1 MGFGKYCRI
10 TAMSQDSPLS
20 RLIGGRYQLEHRIAR
35 GGMAEV
41 WLASDTFLHRQ
52 VAVKLLKPHLANDAN
67 VAERFRREAVACA
80 GITHPNIVAVYDC
93 IEHGGRQ
100 AVIMQYVQGK
110 SLRDVLDKQKKLK
123 PQLTIHIGL
132 SVAAALEEAHRQNF
146 VHRDVK
152 PGNILLTKDARCLLA
167 DFGIAKALVSSGDDL
182 TNDNIMMGTAKYLSP
197 EQVRGKPLDGRADLY
212 GLGLVLYECLAGRV
226 PFVGETDADTA
237 LARLQRE
244 PTDLARLRPSL
255 SPNLVKVIHKLL
267 ARNPDH
273 RYATAAETIVALR
286 AARSGELD
294 RTTEITPPSGLMVV
308 GGEML
313 ERSTSRSVATTP
325 AKPRPAKL
333 AIVGQ
338 PLFDNTRE
346 DIYNDT
352 REETARSGKRA
363 KTEKSAKVR
372 LRQIIA
378 GLLVAG
384 LLGGGAL
391 WFTGQSTPA
400 ATIVAPVEDIVAPAV
415 IEPASIVSIMSYDPS
430 GDDGEENEGLVP
442 LLLDS
447 NPKTN
452 WTTTCYANQYFG
464 SKEFVG
470 LIVRFSA
477 PTTGT
482 LNVYMGNAPWKI
494 DVYTA
499 LDTAPPQL
507 AGWGQRIA
515 TGNNTKR
522 RGANFIIAQPAQYVL
537 VALREIGKSGM
548 CSGSNPY
555 QGLLSGVTF
564 QAS

>member
-1 MGFGKYCRI
+1 
-10 TAMSQDSPLS
+10 MSQDSPLS

-110 SLRDVLDKQKKLK
+110 SLRDVLDKQKKLN

-132 SVAAALEEAHRQNF
+132 TVAAALEEAHRQNF

-313 ERSTSRSVATTP
+313 ERSTSRSVATPP

-338 PLFDNTRE
+338 PLLGNTRE
-346 DIYNDT
+346 DIHTDT
-352 REETARSGKRA
+352 REETARLEKRSKTA
-363 KTEKSAKVR
+363 KNG
-372 LRQIIA
+372 LRQIVA

-391 WFTGQSTPA
+391 WFTGKSTTPPLL
-400 ATIVAPVEDIVAPAV
+400 VAPVEELVAPAV
-415 IEPASIVSIMSYDPS
+415 IEPATIVSITSYDPS
-430 GDDGEENEGLVP
+430 GDDGEENEGLVS

-452 WTTTCYANQYFG
+452 WTTTCYSNKYFG

-470 LIVRFSA
+470 LIVQFSV

-499 LDTAPPQL
+499 LESAPPQL
-507 AGWGQRIA
+507 AGWGPRIT

-522 RGANFIIAQPAQYVL
+522 RGANFIIPQPAKYVL
-537 VALREIGKSGM
+537 LALREIGKSGM

>member
-110 SLRDVLDKQKKLK
+110 SLRDVLDKQKKLN

-132 SVAAALEEAHRQNF
+132 TVAAALEEAHRQNF

-338 PLFDNTRE
+338 PLLGNTRE
-346 DIYNDT
+346 DIHTDT
-352 REETARSGKRA
+352 REETARLEKRSKTA
-363 KTEKSAKVR
+363 KNG
-372 LRQIIA
+372 LRQIVA

-391 WFTGQSTPA
+391 WFTGKSTTPPLL
-400 ATIVAPVEDIVAPAV
+400 VAPVEELVAPAV
-415 IEPASIVSIMSYDPS
+415 IEPATIVSITSYDPS
-430 GDDGEENEGLVP
+430 GDDGEENEGLVS

-452 WTTTCYANQYFG
+452 WTTTCYSNQYFG

-470 LIVRFSA
+470 LIVQFSV

-499 LDTAPPQL
+499 LESAPPQL
-507 AGWGQRIA
+507 AGWGPRIT

-522 RGANFIIAQPAQYVL
+522 RGANFIIPQPAKYVL
-537 VALREIGKSGM
+537 LALREIGKSGM

>member
-1 MGFGKYCRI
+1 
-10 TAMSQDSPLS
+10 MSQDSPLS

-363 KTEKSAKVR
+363 KTEKSAKVG

-430 GDDGEENEGLVP
+430 GDDGEENEALVP

-470 LIVRFSA
+470 LIVQFSA

>member
-1 MGFGKYCRI
+1 
-10 TAMSQDSPLS
+10 MSQDSPLS

-110 SLRDVLDKQKKLK
+110 SLRDVLDKQKKLQ

-152 PGNILLTKDARCLLA
+152 PGNILLTSDARCLLA

-286 AARSGELD
+286 AARTGELD

-313 ERSTSRSVATTP
+313 ERSTTRSVPATP
-325 AKPRPAKL
+325 SKPRPARL
-333 AIVGQ
+333 AVVGQ
-338 PLFDNTRE
+338 PLLNVPERE
-346 DIYNDT
+346 
-352 REETARSGKRA
+352 RERERDET
-363 KTEKSAKVR
+363 VR
-372 LRQIIA
+372 LPKPSTNGLRQIIA
-378 GLLVAG
+378 GLVVVG

-391 WFTGQSTPA
+391 WFTGRQTKMSSEVEAP
-400 ATIVAPVEDIVAPAV
+400 IVDPVAPVATG
-415 IEPASIVSIMSYDPS
+415 PASIVSIMSYDPS
-430 GDDGEENEGLVP
+430 GNDGEENEALVP

-447 NPKTN
+447 NPQTN

-470 LIVRFSA
+470 LVVQFSA

-499 LDTAPPQL
+499 LDSAPPQL
-507 AGWGQRIA
+507 AGWGQRIT

-537 VALREIGKSGM
+537 LALREVGKSGM

>member
-452 WTTTCYANQYFG
+452 WTTTCYSNQYFG

-470 LIVRFSA
+470 LIVQFSA

>member
-1 MGFGKYCRI
+1 M
-10 TAMSQDSPLS
+10 TQDSPLS

-52 VAVKLLKPHLANDAN
+52 VAVKLLKPHLANDEN

-80 GITHPNIVAVYDC
+80 GISHPNIVAVYDC

-100 AVIMQYVQGK
+100 AVIMQYVEGK
-110 SLRDVLDKQKKLK
+110 SLREVLDKQKKLQ

-132 SVAAALEEAHRQNF
+132 AVAAALEEAHKQNF

-152 PGNILLTKDARCLLA
+152 PGNILMTKDARCLLA

-226 PFVGETDADTA
+226 PFIGESDADTA

-244 PTDLARLRPSL
+244 PTDLARLRPSV

-273 RYATAAETIVALR
+273 RYATAADTIVALR

-313 ERSTSRSVATTP
+313 DERFDRNRERGSSRDRSVRTVSPTVSRNAV
-325 AKPRPAKL
+325 
-333 AIVGQ
+333 VGQ
-338 PLFDNTRE
+338 PLLAVPDHERQSSSSPTSATSLFSK
-346 DIYNDT
+346 
-352 REETARSGKRA
+352 RSS
-363 KTEKSAKVR
+363 SAS
-372 LRQIIA
+372 RQIII
-378 GLLVAG
+378 GLAVAG
-384 LLGGGAL
+384 LIGAGLIGAGLVRDSAL
-391 WFTGQSTPA
+391 WFTNKESPTA
-400 ATIVAPVEDIVAPAV
+400 ESVVVPVDPAV
-415 IEPASIVSIMSYDPS
+415 TESASIVSIMSYDPN
-430 GDDGEENEGLVP
+430 GDDGEENEALVP

-447 NPKTN
+447 NPQTN
-452 WTTTCYANQYFG
+452 WSTTCYFNQYFG

-470 LIVRFSA
+470 IIIQLSA

-482 LNVYMGNAPWKI
+482 LNVYLGNAPWKM

-499 LDTAPPQL
+499 LDSAPAQL

-515 TGNNTKR
+515 TDNNVKLR
-522 RGANFIIAQPAQYVL
+522 KANFVLTQPAQFVL
-537 VALREIGKSGM
+537 IALREIGKSEM

>member
-1 MGFGKYCRI
+1 
-10 TAMSQDSPLS
+10 MSQDSPLS

-52 VAVKLLKPHLANDAN
+52 VAVKLLKPHLANDVN

-110 SLRDVLDKQKKLK
+110 SLRDVLDKQKKLQ

-152 PGNILLTKDARCLLA
+152 PGNILLTSDARCLLA

-286 AARSGELD
+286 AARTGELD

-313 ERSTSRSVATTP
+313 ERSTTRSAPTTP
-325 AKPRPAKL
+325 SKPRPARL
-333 AIVGQ
+333 AVVGQ
-338 PLFDNTRE
+338 PLLNVPERE
-346 DIYNDT
+346 
-352 REETARSGKRA
+352 RERDET
-363 KTEKSAKVR
+363 VR
-372 LRQIIA
+372 LPKPSTNGLRQIIA
-378 GLLVAG
+378 GLVVVG

-391 WFTGQSTPA
+391 WFTGRQTKMSSEVEAP
-400 ATIVAPVEDIVAPAV
+400 IVDPVAPVATG
-415 IEPASIVSIMSYDPS
+415 PASIVSIMSYDPS
-430 GDDGEENEGLVP
+430 GNDGEENEALVP

-447 NPKTN
+447 NPQTN

-470 LIVRFSA
+470 LVVQFSA

-499 LDTAPPQL
+499 LDSAPPQL
-507 AGWGQRIA
+507 AGWGQRIT

-537 VALREIGKSGM
+537 LALREIGKSGM

>member
-391 WFTGQSTPA
+391 WFTGKSTP
-400 ATIVAPVEDIVAPAV
+400 TETFVAPVEDIVAPAV

-430 GDDGEENEGLVP
+430 GDDGEENEALVP

-470 LIVRFSA
+470 LIVQFSA

>member
-110 SLRDVLDKQKKLK
+110 SLRDVLDKQKKLN

-313 ERSTSRSVATTP
+313 ERSTSRSVTTTP
-325 AKPRPAKL
+325 TKPRPAKL

-338 PLFDNTRE
+338 PLFDNARE
-346 DIYNDT
+346 DIYTDT
-352 REETARSGKRA
+352 HEETARLGTRA
-363 KTEKSAKVR
+363 KTDKAAKVR

-391 WFTGQSTPA
+391 WFTNKSTPTP
-400 ATIVAPVEDIVAPAV
+400 TIVAPVEDLIAPAV

-452 WTTTCYANQYFG
+452 WTTTCYSNQYFG

-470 LIVRFSA
+470 LIVQFSA

-499 LDTAPPQL
+499 LDSAPPQL

-537 VALREIGKSGM
+537 LALREIGKSGM

>member
-1 MGFGKYCRI
+1 
-10 TAMSQDSPLS
+10 MSQDSPLS

-325 AKPRPAKL
+325 AKPRPAQL

-338 PLFDNTRE
+338 PLLDNTRE
-346 DIYNDT
+346 DIYNET
-352 REETARSGKRA
+352 REETARLGKRT
-363 KTEKSAKVR
+363 KTEKAAKDG

-391 WFTGQSTPA
+391 WFTGKSTTPS
-400 ATIVAPVEDIVAPAV
+400 VAPVEDIVAPAV
-415 IEPASIVSIMSYDPS
+415 IEPASIVSITSYDPS

-452 WTTTCYANQYFG
+452 WTTTCYSNQYFG

-470 LIVRFSA
+470 LIVQFST

-499 LDTAPPQL
+499 TDTAPPQL
-507 AGWGQRIA
+507 AGWGQRIT

-522 RGANFIIAQPAQYVL
+522 RVANFIIAQPTQYVL
-537 VALREIGKSGM
+537 LALREIGKSEI

>member
-1 MGFGKYCRI
+1 
-10 TAMSQDSPLS
+10 MSQDSPLS

-41 WLASDTFLHRQ
+41 WLASDTFLHSQ

-430 GDDGEENEGLVP
+430 GDDGEENEALVP

-470 LIVRFSA
+470 LIVQFSA

>member
-1 MGFGKYCRI
+1 
-10 TAMSQDSPLS
+10 MSQDSPLS

-110 SLRDVLDKQKKLK
+110 SLRDVLDKQKKLQ

-152 PGNILLTKDARCLLA
+152 PGNILLTSDARCLLA

-286 AARSGELD
+286 AARTGELD

-313 ERSTSRSVATTP
+313 ERSTTRSAPTTP
-325 AKPRPAKL
+325 SKPRPARL
-333 AIVGQ
+333 AVVGQ
-338 PLFDNTRE
+338 PLLNAPERE
-346 DIYNDT
+346 RQHEHERD
-352 REETARSGKRA
+352 ETARLPKPSTNG
-363 KTEKSAKVR
+363 

-378 GLLVAG
+378 GLVVVG

-391 WFTGQSTPA
+391 WFTGRQTKMSSEVEAP
-400 ATIVAPVEDIVAPAV
+400 IVDPVAPVATG
-415 IEPASIVSIMSYDPS
+415 PASIVSIMSYDPS
-430 GDDGEENEGLVP
+430 GNDGEENEALVP
-442 LLLDS
+442 LLLDN
-447 NPKTN
+447 NPQTN

-470 LIVRFSA
+470 LVVQFSA

-499 LDTAPPQL
+499 LDSAPPQL
-507 AGWGQRIA
+507 AGWGQRIT

-537 VALREIGKSGM
+537 LALREIGKSDM

>member
-430 GDDGEENEGLVP
+430 GDDGEENEALVP

-470 LIVRFSA
+470 LIVQFSA

>member
-470 LIVRFSA
+470 LIVQFSA

>member
-110 SLRDVLDKQKKLK
+110 SLRDVLDKQKKLN

-313 ERSTSRSVATTP
+313 ERSTSRSVATPP

-338 PLFDNTRE
+338 PLLGNTRE
-346 DIYNDT
+346 DIHTDT
-352 REETARSGKRA
+352 REETARLEKRSKTA
-363 KTEKSAKVR
+363 KDG
-372 LRQIIA
+372 LRQIVA

-391 WFTGQSTPA
+391 WFTGKSTTPPLL
-400 ATIVAPVEDIVAPAV
+400 VAPVEELVAPAV
-415 IEPASIVSIMSYDPS
+415 IEPATIVSITSYDPS

-452 WTTTCYANQYFG
+452 WTTTCYSNQYFG

-470 LIVRFSA
+470 LIVQFSV

-499 LDTAPPQL
+499 LDSAPPQL
-507 AGWGQRIA
+507 AGWGPRIT

-522 RGANFIIAQPAQYVL
+522 RGANFIIAQPAKYAL
-537 VALREIGKSGM
+537 LALREIGKSGM

>member
-400 ATIVAPVEDIVAPAV
+400 ATIFAPVEDIVTPAV

-430 GDDGEENEGLVP
+430 GDDGEENEALIP

-470 LIVRFSA
+470 LIVQFSA

>member
-110 SLRDVLDKQKKLK
+110 SLRDVLDKQKKLN

-313 ERSTSRSVATTP
+313 ERSTSRSVTTTP
-325 AKPRPAKL
+325 TKPRPAKL

-338 PLFDNTRE
+338 PLFDNARE
-346 DIYNDT
+346 DIYIDKH
-352 REETARSGKRA
+352 EETARLGTRA
-363 KTEKSAKVR
+363 KTDKAAKVR

-391 WFTGQSTPA
+391 WFTSKSTPTP
-400 ATIVAPVEDIVAPAV
+400 TIVAPVEDLIAPAV

-452 WTTTCYANQYFG
+452 WTTTCYSNQYFG

-470 LIVRFSA
+470 LIVQFSA

-499 LDTAPPQL
+499 LDSAPPQL

>member
-325 AKPRPAKL
+325 AKPRPAQL

-338 PLFDNTRE
+338 PLLDNTRE
-346 DIYNDT
+346 DIYNET
-352 REETARSGKRA
+352 REETARLGKRT
-363 KTEKSAKVR
+363 KTEKAAKDG

-391 WFTGQSTPA
+391 WFTGKSTTPN
-400 ATIVAPVEDIVAPAV
+400 VAPVEDIVAPAV
-415 IEPASIVSIMSYDPS
+415 IAPASIVSITSYDPS

-452 WTTTCYANQYFG
+452 WTTTCYSNQYFG

-470 LIVRFSA
+470 LIVQFSA

>member
-1 MGFGKYCRI
+1 
-10 TAMSQDSPLS
+10 MSQDSPLS

-313 ERSTSRSVATTP
+313 ERSTSRSVVTTP
-325 AKPRPAKL
+325 AKPRPAQL

-338 PLFDNTRE
+338 PLLDNTRE
-346 DIYNDT
+346 DIYNET
-352 REETARSGKRA
+352 REETARLGKRT
-363 KTEKSAKVR
+363 KTEKAAKDG

-391 WFTGQSTPA
+391 WFTGKSTTPS
-400 ATIVAPVEDIVAPAV
+400 VAPVEDIVAPAV
-415 IEPASIVSIMSYDPS
+415 IEPASIVSITSYDPS

-452 WTTTCYANQYFG
+452 WTTTCYSNQYFG

-470 LIVRFSA
+470 LIVQFST

-499 LDTAPPQL
+499 TDTAPPQL
-507 AGWGQRIA
+507 AGWGQRIT
-515 TGNNTKR
+515 TGSNTKR
-522 RGANFIIAQPAQYVL
+522 RVANFIIAQPTQYVL
-537 VALREIGKSGM
+537 LALREIGKSEI

>member
-1 MGFGKYCRI
+1 
-10 TAMSQDSPLS
+10 MSQDSPLS

-352 REETARSGKRA
+352 REETARSGKGA

-430 GDDGEENEGLVP
+430 GDDGEENEALVP

-470 LIVRFSA
+470 LIVQFSA

>member
-1 MGFGKYCRI
+1 
-10 TAMSQDSPLS
+10 MSQDSPLS

-110 SLRDVLDKQKKLK
+110 SLRDVLDKQKKLQ

-152 PGNILLTKDARCLLA
+152 PGNILLTSDARCLLA

-286 AARSGELD
+286 AARTGELD

-313 ERSTSRSVATTP
+313 ERSTTRSVPATP
-325 AKPRPAKL
+325 SKPRPARL
-333 AIVGQ
+333 AVVGQ
-338 PLFDNTRE
+338 PLLNAPERE
-346 DIYNDT
+346 RQHE
-352 REETARSGKRA
+352 RERERDETARLPKPSTNG
-363 KTEKSAKVR
+363 

-378 GLLVAG
+378 GLVVVG

-391 WFTGQSTPA
+391 WFTGRQTNTSSEVEAP
-400 ATIVAPVEDIVAPAV
+400 IVDPVAPVATG
-415 IEPASIVSIMSYDPS
+415 PASIVSIMSYDPS
-430 GDDGEENEGLVP
+430 GNDGEENEALVP

-447 NPKTN
+447 NPQTN

-470 LIVRFSA
+470 LVVQFSA

-499 LDTAPPQL
+499 LDSAPPQL
-507 AGWGQRIA
+507 AGWGQRIT

-537 VALREIGKSGM
+537 LALREIGKSDM

>member
-1 MGFGKYCRI
+1 
-10 TAMSQDSPLS
+10 MSQDSPLS

-100 AVIMQYVQGK
+100 AVIMQFVQGK
-110 SLRDVLDKQKKLK
+110 SLRDVLDKQKKLN

-346 DIYNDT
+346 DIHNDT

-372 LRQIIA
+372 LRQIMA

-391 WFTGQSTPA
+391 WFTGKSTP
-400 ATIVAPVEDIVAPAV
+400 TETFVAPVEDIVAPAV

-430 GDDGEENEGLVP
+430 GDDGEENEALVP

-470 LIVRFSA
+470 LIVQFSA

-515 TGNNTKR
+515 TGNNNKR

>member
-1 MGFGKYCRI
+1 
-10 TAMSQDSPLS
+10 MSQDSPLS

-363 KTEKSAKVR
+363 KTEKSAKIR

-430 GDDGEENEGLVP
+430 GDDGEENEALVP

-470 LIVRFSA
+470 LIVQFSA

>member
-1 MGFGKYCRI
+1 
-10 TAMSQDSPLS
+10 
-20 RLIGGRYQLEHRIAR
+20 
-35 GGMAEV
+35 MAEV

-430 GDDGEENEGLVP
+430 GDDGEENEALVP

-470 LIVRFSA
+470 LIVQFSA

>member
-1 MGFGKYCRI
+1 MIG
-10 TAMSQDSPLS
+10 
-20 RLIGGRYQLEHRIAR
+20 RLIDGRYQITSRIAR

-110 SLRDVLDKQKKLK
+110 SLRDVLDKQKKLT

-152 PGNILLTKDARCLLA
+152 PGNILLTPDARCLLA

-313 ERSTSRSVATTP
+313 ERPTTRSAPTTP
-325 AKPRPAKL
+325 SKPQPSRL

-338 PLFDNTRE
+338 PLLDAPERGHRE
-346 DIYNDT
+346 IKSKHIDQF
-352 REETARSGKRA
+352 EETAQLQKPSTHG
-363 KTEKSAKVR
+363 
-372 LRQIIA
+372 LRQIVA
-378 GLLVAG
+378 GFVVVGLLS
-384 LLGGGAL
+384 GGAL
-391 WFTGQSTPA
+391 WFTGRKSSTTSQVSAPVLDP
-400 ATIVAPVEDIVAPAV
+400 VAPIAT
-415 IEPASIVSIMSYDPS
+415 EPASIVSIMSYDPS
-430 GDDGEENEGLVP
+430 GNDGEENEALVP

-447 NPKTN
+447 NPQTN

-470 LIVRFSA
+470 LVVKFSA

-499 LDTAPPQL
+499 LDSAPPQL
-507 AGWGQRIA
+507 AGWGQRIT

-537 VALREIGKSGM
+537 LALREIGKSGL

>member
-1 MGFGKYCRI
+1 
-10 TAMSQDSPLS
+10 
-20 RLIGGRYQLEHRIAR
+20 
-35 GGMAEV
+35 
-41 WLASDTFLHRQ
+41 
-52 VAVKLLKPHLANDAN
+52 
-67 VAERFRREAVACA
+67 
-80 GITHPNIVAVYDC
+80 
-93 IEHGGRQ
+93 
-100 AVIMQYVQGK
+100 
-110 SLRDVLDKQKKLK
+110 
-123 PQLTIHIGL
+123 
-132 SVAAALEEAHRQNF
+132 
-146 VHRDVK
+146 
-152 PGNILLTKDARCLLA
+152 
-167 DFGIAKALVSSGDDL
+167 
-182 TNDNIMMGTAKYLSP
+182 
-197 EQVRGKPLDGRADLY
+197 
-212 GLGLVLYECLAGRV
+212 
-226 PFVGETDADTA
+226 
-237 LARLQRE
+237 LQRE

-273 RYATAAETIVALR
+273 RYANAAETIVALR

-313 ERSTSRSVATTP
+313 ERQTTRSAPTAPSKPQPSRLT
-325 AKPRPAKL
+325 
-333 AIVGQ
+333 IVGQ
-338 PLFDNTRE
+338 PLLDAPERE
-346 DIYNDT
+346 RHESRSKYNDT
-352 REETARSGKRA
+352 QEEL
-363 KTEKSAKVR
+363 VR
-372 LRQIIA
+372 LPKPSSNGLRQIVA
-378 GLLVAG
+378 ALVVVG

-391 WFTGQSTPA
+391 WFTGRKSQTDSQVA
-400 ATIVAPVEDIVAPAV
+400 APVVDPVAPIAP
-415 IEPASIVSIMSYDPS
+415 EPASIVSIMSYDPS
-430 GDDGEENEGLVP
+430 GNDGEENEALVP

-447 NPKTN
+447 NPQTN

-470 LIVRFSA
+470 LVVQFSA

-499 LDTAPPQL
+499 LDSAPPQL
-507 AGWGQRIA
+507 AGWGQRIT

-537 VALREIGKSGM
+537 LALREIGKSGM

>member
-1 MGFGKYCRI
+1 
-10 TAMSQDSPLS
+10 MSQDSPLS

-52 VAVKLLKPHLANDAN
+52 VAVKLLKPHLAHDAN

-100 AVIMQYVQGK
+100 AVIMQFVQGK

-313 ERSTSRSVATTP
+313 ERPTTRSTPIAP
-325 AKPRPAKL
+325 AKTQPARL
-333 AIVGQ
+333 TIVGQ
-338 PLFDNTRE
+338 PLFDTPEGEQHEKKHN
-346 DIYNDT
+346 YNDT
-352 REETARSGKRA
+352 HEETARLPKPSTNG
-363 KTEKSAKVR
+363 

-378 GLLVAG
+378 GLAVVG

-391 WFTGQSTPA
+391 WFTGKNSSTTPQV
-400 ATIVAPVEDIVAPAV
+400 VAPVVDVVTPIAPQ
-415 IEPASIVSIMSYDPS
+415 PASIASVMSYDPS
-430 GDDGEENEGLVP
+430 GNDGEENEALVP

-470 LIVRFSA
+470 LVVRFSA

-482 LNVYMGNAPWKI
+482 LNVFMGNTPWKI

-499 LDTAPPQL
+499 LDSVPPQI
-507 AGWGQRIA
+507 AGWGQRITTA
-515 TGNNTKR
+515 NNTKR
-522 RGANFIIAQPAQYVL
+522 RSANFIIAQPAQYVL
-537 VALREIGKSGM
+537 LALREIGKSGM

>member
-1 MGFGKYCRI
+1 
-10 TAMSQDSPLS
+10 MSQDSPLS

-110 SLRDVLDKQKKLK
+110 SLRDVLDKQKKLQ

-152 PGNILLTKDARCLLA
+152 PGNILLTSDARCLLA

-286 AARSGELD
+286 AARTGELD

-313 ERSTSRSVATTP
+313 ERSTTRSAPTTP
-325 AKPRPAKL
+325 SKPRPARL
-333 AIVGQ
+333 AVVGQ
-338 PLFDNTRE
+338 PLLNVPERE
-346 DIYNDT
+346 
-352 REETARSGKRA
+352 RERERDET
-363 KTEKSAKVR
+363 VR
-372 LRQIIA
+372 LPKPSTNGLRQIIA
-378 GLLVAG
+378 GLVVVG

-391 WFTGQSTPA
+391 WFTGRQTKMSSEVEAP
-400 ATIVAPVEDIVAPAV
+400 IVDPVAPVATG
-415 IEPASIVSIMSYDPS
+415 PASIVSIMSYDPS
-430 GDDGEENEGLVP
+430 GNDGEENEALVP

-447 NPKTN
+447 NPQTN

-470 LIVRFSA
+470 LVVQFSA

-499 LDTAPPQL
+499 LDSAPPQL
-507 AGWGQRIA
+507 AGWGQRIT

-537 VALREIGKSGM
+537 LALREIGKSDM

>member
-1 MGFGKYCRI
+1 
-10 TAMSQDSPLS
+10 
-20 RLIGGRYQLEHRIAR
+20 
-35 GGMAEV
+35 MAEV

-152 PGNILLTKDARCLLA
+152 PGNILLTPDARCLLA

-182 TNDNIMMGTAKYLSP
+182 TSDNIMMGTAKYLSP

-294 RTTEITPPSGLMVV
+294 RTTEITPPSGMMVV

-313 ERSTSRSVATTP
+313 ERSTSLPVPTAPS
-325 AKPRPAKL
+325 KPQPSRL
-333 AIVGQ
+333 TVVGQ
-338 PLFDNTRE
+338 PLLDAPERGQREIKSKHNNTL
-346 DIYNDT
+346 
-352 REETARSGKRA
+352 EETSRLPKPSTNG
-363 KTEKSAKVR
+363 
-372 LRQIIA
+372 LRQIVA
-378 GLLVAG
+378 GLVVVG

-391 WFTGQSTPA
+391 WFTGRKTQTDVQL
-400 ATIVAPVEDIVAPAV
+400 VAPVVDPVAPVAP
-415 IEPASIVSIMSYDPS
+415 EPASIISIMSYDPS
-430 GDDGEENEGLVP
+430 GNDGEENEALVP

-447 NPKTN
+447 NPQTN

-470 LIVRFSA
+470 LVVQFSA

-499 LDTAPPQL
+499 LDSAPPQL
-507 AGWGQRIA
+507 AGWGQRIT

-537 VALREIGKSGM
+537 LALREIGKSGM

>member
-1 MGFGKYCRI
+1 
-10 TAMSQDSPLS
+10 
-20 RLIGGRYQLEHRIAR
+20 
-35 GGMAEV
+35 MAEV

-325 AKPRPAKL
+325 AKPRPAQL

-338 PLFDNTRE
+338 PLLDNTRE
-346 DIYNDT
+346 DIYNET
-352 REETARSGKRA
+352 REETARLAKRT
-363 KTEKSAKVR
+363 KTEKAAKDG

-391 WFTGQSTPA
+391 WFTGESTTPN
-400 ATIVAPVEDIVAPAV
+400 VAPVEDIVAPAV
-415 IEPASIVSIMSYDPS
+415 IEPASIVSITSYDPS

-452 WTTTCYANQYFG
+452 WTTTCYSNQYFG

-470 LIVRFSA
+470 LIVQFSA

-499 LDTAPPQL
+499 TDTAPPQL
-507 AGWGQRIA
+507 AGWGQRIT

-522 RGANFIIAQPAQYVL
+522 RVANFIIAQPTQYVL
-537 VALREIGKSGM
+537 LALREIGKSEI

>member
-1 MGFGKYCRI
+1 
-10 TAMSQDSPLS
+10 MSQDSPLS

-346 DIYNDT
+346 DVYNDT
-352 REETARSGKRA
+352 REETARLGKRA

-391 WFTGQSTPA
+391 WFTGKSTPA

-430 GDDGEENEGLVP
+430 GDDGEENEALVP

-470 LIVRFSA
+470 LIVQFSA

>member
-1 MGFGKYCRI
+1 
-10 TAMSQDSPLS
+10 MSQDSPLS

-325 AKPRPAKL
+325 AKPRPAQL

-338 PLFDNTRE
+338 PLLDNTRE
-346 DIYNDT
+346 DIYDET
-352 REETARSGKRA
+352 REETARLGKRA
-363 KTEKSAKVR
+363 KTEKAAKDG

-378 GLLVAG
+378 ALLVAG

-391 WFTGQSTPA
+391 WFTGESTTPN
-400 ATIVAPVEDIVAPAV
+400 VAPVEDIVAPAV
-415 IEPASIVSIMSYDPS
+415 IEPASIVSITSYDPS

-452 WTTTCYANQYFG
+452 WTTTCYSNQYFG

-470 LIVRFSA
+470 LIVQFSA

-482 LNVYMGNAPWKI
+482 LNVYLGNAPWKI

-499 LDTAPPQL
+499 TDTAPPQL
-507 AGWGQRIA
+507 AGWGQRIT

-522 RGANFIIAQPAQYVL
+522 RVANFIIAQPTQYVL
-537 VALREIGKSGM
+537 LALREIGKSEI